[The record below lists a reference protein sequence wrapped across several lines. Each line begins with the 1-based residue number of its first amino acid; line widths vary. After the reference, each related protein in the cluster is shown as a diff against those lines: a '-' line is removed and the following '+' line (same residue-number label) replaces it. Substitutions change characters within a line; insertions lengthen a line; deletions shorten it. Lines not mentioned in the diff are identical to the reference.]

1 MTNNNDP
8 GLNIADATAA
18 TVGIASF
25 MQYLPSVAAF
35 LSIIW
40 FVIRILESET
50 AQMLLR
56 RVGRSWIKQ
65 QGDKPDAE
73 D

>member
-1 MTNNNDP
+1 MVNNNDP

-40 FVIRILESET
+40 FVLRIMESDSM
-50 AQMLLR
+50 QKLL
-56 RVGRSWIKQ
+56 GKYAWLKS
-65 QGDKPDAE
+65 GDKRNDHSE